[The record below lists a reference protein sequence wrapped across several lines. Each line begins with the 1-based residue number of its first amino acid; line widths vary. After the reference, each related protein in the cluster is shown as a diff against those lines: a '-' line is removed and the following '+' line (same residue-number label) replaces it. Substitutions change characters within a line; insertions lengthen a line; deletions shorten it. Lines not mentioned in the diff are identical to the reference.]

1 MLVASNFHYA
11 LRITNYALNQ
21 GDWKKFLAVDI
32 THALSLSTWAHRTDK
47 IVQVRADFADGSQKV
62 LRTFDNDADAK
73 KYMEETATAY
83 KWFKQLVEGEI

>member
-1 MLVASNFHYA
+1 MRNENITITHYA
-11 LRITNYALNQ
+11 LRITHYLR
-21 GDWKKFLAVDI
+21 DWKKFLAVDI

-47 IVQVRADFADGSQKV
+47 IVQVRADFADGSYKV